1 MWMPETKW
9 PEEQRDYRR
18 ALAWAA
24 CQTEFFDPRRPL
36 HVTRAP
42 GRLDV
47 MGGIADYSGALVLE
61 MPIAAAT
68 WVAAQPSDEPEV
80 VIESGDIRALGG
92 EATVRIPLAEIVPER
107 PLTYERAHALLT
119 GDPRRAWAAYAA
131 GALVVLHAELG
142 KPLRH
147 GLRLLVWSE
156 VPVGK
161 GLSSSAALE
170 VATLEAV
177 APLVGAT
184 LNDREIALLAQKV
197 ENFVVGAPCGVMDQ
211 MTSALGRRDHLLE
224 LVCQPAEVIGQL
236 RGPRRHRVLRR
247 RLGDSPR
254 RLRRRLRNGPRR
266 GVHGLPHDHRR
277 RGRSGP
283 AAVTGARRDR
293 RRDVQGI
300 PGQRPRRRLARPLSR
315 GRSPSSCWEATSSRA
330 SRGRPILRP
339 TIDPARSYP
348 VRAATAHAI
357 EEHQR
362 VHEFRALLT
371 DKRRVDE
378 QTRVRLGELM
388 YASHASYSACGL
400 GSDGTD
406 HLVALVREAGPR
418 LGLYGAKITGGGSGG
433 TVAVLAERGAQRA
446 VSQIADLYEL
456 ESGHGS
462 AVYVGSSDGSR
473 AFGVRTLTC
482 VRAPQTLIKRRVF
495 VMRTR
500 NVGNANCRSSRSS
513 ASVAGAARSPRARRM
528 LRRRHVPP
536 STVCEGVTPRRPASG
551 RGATKGPCDIYAE
564 DGGPCVAAH
573 STVRALY
580 GGYSGPL
587 YQVKKAD
594 GTTMDIG
601 VARGGRPRKRG

>member
-1 MWMPETKW
+1 MAA
-9 PEEQRDYRR
+9 RSDGDYRR
-18 ALAWAA
+18 ALAWVAG
-24 CQTEFFDPRRPL
+24 QTEFFDPRRPL
-36 HVTRAP
+36 TLTRAP

-80 VIESGDIRALGG
+80 VIESDDIRALGG
-92 EATVRIPLAEIVPER
+92 EATVTIPLAEIVPEL

-119 GDPRRAWAAYAA
+119 ADPRRAWAAYAA

-224 LVCQPAEVIGQL
+224 LLCQPAEVVGQL
-236 RGPRRHRVLRR
+236 RGPRRHRVRRR
-247 RLGDSPR
+247 RLGDSSR
-254 RLRRRLRNGPRR
+254 GLRRGLRNGPRR

-277 RGRSGP
+277 RGRRGP
-283 AAVTGARRDR
+283 PAVPGARRDR
-293 RRDVQGI
+293 RRAVQGI

-315 GRSPSSCWEATSSRA
+315 AGPRTAAGQRVPRALRRNHRPDHDDRSGAQLSRA
-330 SRGRPILRP
+330 GRDRARDRGA
-339 TIDPARSYP
+339 PARPRVS
-348 VRAATAHAI
+348 RAA
-357 EEHQR
+357 
-362 VHEFRALLT
+362 
-371 DKRRVDE
+371 RRQAAPSVDE
-378 QTRVRLGELM
+378 PTRVRLGELM

-406 HLVALVREAGPR
+406 RLVALVREAGPS

-433 TVAVLAERGAQRA
+433 TVAVLAERGKHRA
-446 VSQIADLYEL
+446 VGRIADRYGR

-473 AFGVRTLTC
+473 AFGVRTLMC
-482 VRAPQTLIKRRVF
+482 VRS
-495 VMRTR
+495 R
-500 NVGNANCRSSRSS
+500 N
-513 ASVAGAARSPRARRM
+513 
-528 LRRRHVPP
+528 
-536 STVCEGVTPRRPASG
+536 
-551 RGATKGPCDIYAE
+551 
-564 DGGPCVAAH
+564 
-573 STVRALY
+573 
-580 GGYSGPL
+580 
-587 YQVKKAD
+587 
-594 GTTMDIG
+594 
-601 VARGGRPRKRG
+601 